1 MGTPKNVKGILFE
14 KRLCTSCTSNQCDIV
29 QDFYHIQYILQ
40 RGKLVLRSPHS
51 VGLLL
56 LGFANTCD
64 ILSLVSEVR
73 YFQGVVTF
81 TTLWYEN

>member
-56 LGFANTCD
+56 LGFANTCH

-81 TTLWYEN
+81 TTLWYEH